1 MQLSLTLSSM
11 AGLFGAMAVLAA
23 VPSVSV
29 LLVSARAASA
39 GFAHGAL
46 VSAGILA
53 ADVLFVV
60 VAIFGLVL
68 LVESLGDFF
77 ALVRYLGGAYLIA
90 LGYMLVRGRS
100 GAMARP
106 DSGPAPTRVS
116 SFAAG
121 LLVTLADQ
129 KALLFY
135 FGFFPAFV
143 DLTALTVFD
152 VAAILA
158 ITVLAVGGVKLV
170 YAYVADRAGRVV
182 SPRVGEVLH
191 FVAAGVMIIVGVW
204 VIART

>member
-1 MQLSLTLSSM
+1 M
-11 AGLFGAMAVLAA
+11 AGLFAAMALLAA

-29 LLVSARAASA
+29 LLVSARAVSA

-53 ADVLFVV
+53 ADALFVL

-68 LVESLGDFF
+68 LVEALGDLF

-90 LGYMLVRGRS
+90 LGYMLVRDRS
-100 GAMARP
+100 GAVARP
-106 DSGPAPTRVS
+106 HSGPAPTRVS
-116 SFAAG
+116 SFVSG

-143 DLTALTVFD
+143 DLTALTALD

-170 YAYVADRAGRVV
+170 YAYAADRAGRVV
-182 SPRVGEVLH
+182 GPRVGEVLH
-191 FVAAGVMIIVGVW
+191 VVAAGVMMVVGIW
-204 VIART
+204 LIART